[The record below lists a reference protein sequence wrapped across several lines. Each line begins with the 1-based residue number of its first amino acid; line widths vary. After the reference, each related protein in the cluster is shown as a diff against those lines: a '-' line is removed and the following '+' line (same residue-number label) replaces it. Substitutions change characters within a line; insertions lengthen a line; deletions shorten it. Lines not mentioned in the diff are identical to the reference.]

1 MADSN
6 DTSPETQAYSGTGS
20 EGYKGRLST
29 NIANV
34 RLFKDN
40 PYIRD
45 LDEADRI
52 ELNASLMTPR
62 HGEMF
67 VDDDKYRWI
76 CLYEK
81 DEHGAIS
88 YVYTSREKELAEK
101 LKYYESKGIL
111 NQLMSA
117 YNNGQVYKFY
127 FNRQTLEM
135 YPNTSI
141 VFPENYY
148 SYTVRTQNLN
158 ANNSFVYV
166 AGNLVDGAVID
177 THIGM
182 KTINDT
188 VNGTSYKRMGPA
200 KIFANSNA
208 ERQYDQIVNNEFY
221 VVDFYNQ
228 DGEIIDTKLFQ
239 AVESVISNT
248 QIPSATVT
256 DLRINVFRNNIAER
270 SANNIYPL
278 ISGEDLTRSV
288 SFTVTAVYSDG
299 SERIITDK
307 LDTDQLSREGWDV
320 NTSGAEIG
328 KQFPVTFT
336 YHPFVDENS
345 ENTSGTISRT
355 IIFQIVANNYESLYK
370 ILPVMWMEGNTAN
383 QEAINGRV
391 YKLKVY
397 TLSNEGTLENRSR
410 AVYNTLKKIDN
421 GSEVAFTDC
430 KYIYDSLNGY
440 LTFVFPEN
448 VSDVTETT
456 IGFKIYDN
464 SVETEF
470 RIILNFGQSY
480 VETKGIFIKAYNG
493 NTQYG
498 YDPSTGVL
506 RTLRETYAVVNDNI
520 ANKAVVNYYGD
531 GSYTIKIDSYTGI
544 EFSNR
549 YSRVINGVT
558 KRPNRVQFYSV
569 KDETV
574 TPITAISQFSTT
586 TASIEVPTFK
596 DDGVRDLL
604 ESLYSFDYIL
614 AKFMYEEGN
623 TVELVNIDTYI
634 VNKNNSGI

>member
-6 DTSPETQAYSGTGS
+6 NTSPERQAYAGSGS

-67 VDDDKYRWI
+67 VDDEKYRWI

-182 KTINDT
+182 KTVNDT

-228 DGEIIDTKLFQ
+228 DGELIDTKLFQ

-278 ISGEDLTRSV
+278 ISGEDLTRTV

-320 NTSGAEIG
+320 NTAGAEIG

-355 IIFQIVANNYESLYK
+355 IIFQVVANNYEKLYK
-370 ILPVMWMEGNTAN
+370 VLPVMWMEGNTVN
-383 QEAINGRV
+383 QEAISGRV

-480 VETKGIFIKAYNG
+480 AETKGIFIKTYNG

-498 YDPSTGVL
+498 YDSSTGAL

-544 EFSNR
+544 EFANR
-549 YSRVINGVT
+549 YSRVIDGVT

-623 TVELVNIDTYI
+623 TVELINIDTYV